1 MLILALFTLFVGVVG
16 ISFSQDGIHLDI
28 LSKFLI
34 PFIDLLHKDSEIFL
48 NYYEF
53 FTNATFFLNY
63 YEFFTNA
70 TFFLNYYEFFT
81 NATFSL
87 NLLNLF
93 EKNFLKKNVA
103 DHFQNIIYNWS
114 YNHGYIDLFYEK
126 SLIASIRRLVKLNS
140 FLDKKRIDGIGI
152 TSFFLGEAIKYVGG
166 GRIASYILL
175 YILDILIF
183 LVILFLFET
192 NKY

>member
-1 MLILALFTLFVGVVG
+1 LGN
-16 ISFSQDGIHLDI
+16 ISS
-28 LSKFLI
+28 
-34 PFIDLLHKDSEIFL
+34 IF
-48 NYYEF
+48 F
-53 FTNATFFLNY
+53 FYKSVYSYLKN
-63 YEFFTNA
+63 
-70 TFFLNYYEFFT
+70 
-81 NATFSL
+81 L
-87 NLLNLF
+87 NLINLF
-93 EKNFLKKNVA
+93 EKSFLKKNVV

-140 FLDKKRIDGIGI
+140 FFDKKRIHGITNGIGI

>member
-1 MLILALFTLFVGVVG
+1 M
-16 ISFSQDGIHLDI
+16 
-28 LSKFLI
+28 
-34 PFIDLLHKDSEIFL
+34 
-48 NYYEF
+48 
-53 FTNATFFLNY
+53 
-63 YEFFTNA
+63 
-70 TFFLNYYEFFT
+70 
-81 NATFSL
+81 

-93 EKNFLKKNVA
+93 EKSFLKKNVG

-140 FLDKKRIDGIGI
+140 FFDKKRIDGITNGI
-152 TSFFLGEAIKYVGG
+152 VIICFFLGEAIKDVGG

>member
-34 PFIDLLHKDSEIFL
+34 PFIDLLHKDSEI
-48 NYYEF
+48 
-53 FTNATFFLNY
+53 FLNY